1 MVRQTPRPPAAHRR
15 PLEAMVTVPSLETD
29 IECGSVRI
37 VTRAPY
43 DYPGIADLIAA
54 IKATCRAHAVPIE
67 DLAKALVK

>member
-1 MVRQTPRPPAAHRR
+1 MPY
-15 PLEAMVTVPSLETD
+15 LETD

-43 DYPGIADLIAA
+43 ELPGTGDLIAA